1 MPELPEVESVRRGL
15 LRARLR
21 APVRSVWRSKENLR
35 IGAHW
40 RRANEQLE
48 LLRGATPGTVKRR
61 GKYLLWHMQAEQQ
74 VNPGHEGSGSG
85 RDRGEVNPGHG
96 GSGSG
101 RDRGEVVLLIH
112 LGMSGRC
119 GVARPDQPRVAHTH
133 LVLDFADDRE
143 LRFVDPRR
151 FGGLRAGTVEA
162 IYGSEPISSLGPEPL
177 DRGFDGATL
186 EQALGRSDRAL
197 RDALLDQRAVAGIG
211 NIYALEACF
220 DARLHPLLPARRLSS
235 AAWQRLADALQAGLR
250 RGIDNGGT
258 TLKDFRNVT
267 GEVGRN
273 QDDLRVYGRSGEPC
287 PVCASVLV
295 AFMHQ
300 GRSGV
305 FCGSCQAR
313 PRTRRVP

>member
-15 LRARLR
+15 VRARLR
-21 APVRSVWRSKENLR
+21 APVRSVWRSSQNLR

-40 RRANEQLE
+40 RRANEQLD
-48 LLRGATPGTVKRR
+48 LLRDATPGAVRRR
-61 GKYLLWHMQAEQQ
+61 GKYLLWHMHGEQ
-74 VNPGHEGSGSG
+74 EL
-85 RDRGEVNPGHG
+85 
-96 GSGSG
+96 
-101 RDRGEVVLLIH
+101 VLLIH

-119 GVARPDQPRVAHTH
+119 GVAKPEQARVAHTH
-133 LVLDFADDRE
+133 LVLGFADDRE

-151 FGGLRAGTVEA
+151 FGGLRAGSVDA
-162 IYGSEPISSLGPEPL
+162 IYGREPISSLGPEPL
-177 DRGFDGATL
+177 DPGFDGGTL
-186 EQALGRSDRAL
+186 ELALGGSERAL

-220 DARLHPLLPARRLSS
+220 DAGLHPLLPARRLATS
-235 AAWQRLADALQAGLR
+235 AWQRLAEALQAGLR

-273 QDDLRVYGRSGEPC
+273 QDDLRVYGRCGQPC
-287 PVCASVLV
+287 PACGSPLIGFV
-295 AFMHQ
+295 HQ
-300 GRSGV
+300 GRGGV
-305 FCGSCQAR
+305 FCKQCQAR

>member
-15 LRARLR
+15 HRARLR

-40 RRANEQLE
+40 RRANERLE
-48 LLRGATPGTVKRR
+48 LLRGATPGAVKRR
-61 GKYLLWHMQAEQQ
+61 GKYLLWHMHADAANEL
-74 VNPGHEGSGSG
+74 
-85 RDRGEVNPGHG
+85 
-96 GSGSG
+96 
-101 RDRGEVVLLIH
+101 VLLIH

-119 GVARPDQPRVAHTH
+119 GVARPEQPRVVHTH
-133 LVLDFADDRE
+133 LVLEFDDGRE

-186 EQALGRSDRAL
+186 ERALGRSDRAL

-220 DARLHPLLPARRLSS
+220 DARLHPLLPARRLAPS
-235 AAWQRLADALQAGLR
+235 AWQRLAEALQAGLR

-287 PVCASVLV
+287 PVCAEPLV
-295 AFMHQ
+295 GFVHQ
-300 GRSGV
+300 GRGGV
-305 FCGSCQAR
+305 FCRSCQAR
-313 PRTRRVP
+313 PRTRRVL